1 MDGRRAAQTA
11 GPWPCHTNLG
21 GEMARFSSISAYAHT
36 VCCPTCRARQ
46 EWTDQCRRCR
56 SDMRL
61 LRRVAA
67 HCRWARAHAL
77 AALNQGRWHEALAHA
92 QRAHALN
99 PQPES
104 RKLLAVC
111 YLLAGRPAEALALA
125 ADPDAPRAA

>member
-1 MDGRRAAQTA
+1 MHRGRT
-11 GPWPCHTNLG
+11 
-21 GEMARFSSISAYAHT
+21 MARFSSISAYAPT
-36 VCCPTCRARQ
+36 LCCPTCRARQ

-56 SDMRL
+56 SDLRL

-67 HCRWARAHAL
+67 HCRWARVRAL
-77 AALNQGRWHEALAHA
+77 AALKQGQYHQALAHA

-104 RKLLAVC
+104 RRLLAVC

-125 ADPDAPRAA
+125 ADPDPPSPAGSN